1 MVNQHSSSKPAIKLA
16 ILGAGNMGQRLA
28 KAFQALPQVSIQ
40 YVYSRTL
47 AQAESLAS
55 LHGAK
60 PVKETAPIFE
70 DSDVNGVVVCLRTF
84 TRMESLRPAVASQK
98 HIL

>member
-1 MVNQHSSSKPAIKLA
+1 MNAEQNSKLPIKLA

-28 KAFQALPQVSIQ
+28 KAFQVLSQVSIQ

-47 AQAESLAS
+47 AQAESLAT

-60 PVKETAPIFE
+60 PVTEAARIF
-70 DSDVNGVVVCLRTF
+70 DD
-84 TRMESLRPAVASQK
+84 
-98 HIL
+98 

>member
-1 MVNQHSSSKPAIKLA
+1 MVTQPTGQNSELPIKLA

-28 KAFQALPQVSIQ
+28 KAFQALSQVSIQ

-47 AQAESLAS
+47 AQAESLAT

-60 PVKETAPIFE
+60 LPMK
-70 DSDVNGVVVCLRTF
+70 D
-84 TRMESLRPAVASQK
+84 PAEKGATCCRDAQSVSGMK
-98 HIL
+98 R